1 MYVCEQ
7 CGKEIE
13 DGGKFCP
20 ACGKPVNGTQVTAAA
35 AEDNTKTMS
44 ILAYILFFVPLL
56 TGAHKQSEA
65 VKFHTNQGTVLFIAA
80 AIYGVA
86 YSILSM
92 ILIFIPYVGWALI
105 AILGLCS
112 LGIAALCILGIV
124 HAMQGQCKPLPL
136 IGKIAIVK

>member
-1 MYVCEQ
+1 MSVCEQ

-20 ACGKPVNGTQVTAAA
+20 ACGKPVTGTAAQAA

-56 TGAHKQSEA
+56 TGAYKQSEA
-65 VKFHTNQGTVLFIAA
+65 VKFHTNQGTVLFITA

-92 ILIFIPYVGWALI
+92 VLIFIPYVGWALI

-112 LGIAALCILGIV
+112 LGIAALCIIGIINAV
-124 HAMQGQCKPLPL
+124 QGQCKPLPL
-136 IGKIAIVK
+136 IGKITIIK